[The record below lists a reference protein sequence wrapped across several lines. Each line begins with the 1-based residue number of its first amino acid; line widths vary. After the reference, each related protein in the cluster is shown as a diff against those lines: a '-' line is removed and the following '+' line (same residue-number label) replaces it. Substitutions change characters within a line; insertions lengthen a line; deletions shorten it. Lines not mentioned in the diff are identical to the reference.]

1 MWKLF
6 NCVYWNTSVFVWF
19 AVLARL
25 VSDLQ
30 AFLLV
35 LDSENLSY
43 IAQAQKK
50 SITELLYKL
59 QDNKDAPG
67 DRLIIWSKCVIL
79 HANMH
84 YCWNGNISSNIS
96 EYYQCW
102 KQLSCLLF
110 LWKLWY
116 YCFRILWWIES
127 SKEQHLFEIRIHHI
141 NVFTV
146 TLIKFNLFKSI

>member
-1 MWKLF
+1 MQRKERKIKEYKCENHLIV
-6 NCVYWNTSVFVWF
+6 CIDTYCMSVFCDF

-67 DRLIIWSKCVIL
+67 DRLII
-79 HANMH
+79 
-84 YCWNGNISSNIS
+84 
-96 EYYQCW
+96 
-102 KQLSCLLF
+102 
-110 LWKLWY
+110 
-116 YCFRILWWIES
+116 
-127 SKEQHLFEIRIHHI
+127 
-141 NVFTV
+141 
-146 TLIKFNLFKSI
+146 

>member
-1 MWKLF
+1 M
-6 NCVYWNTSVFVWF
+6 SVFLWF

-67 DRLIIWSKCVIL
+67 DAWLYEVNVWFTC
-79 HANMH
+79 
-84 YCWNGNISSNIS
+84 
-96 EYYQCW
+96 EYA
-102 KQLSCLLF
+102 LL
-110 LWKLWY
+110 LK
-116 YCFRILWWIES
+116 R
-127 SKEQHLFEIRIHHI
+127 
-141 NVFTV
+141 
-146 TLIKFNLFKSI
+146 